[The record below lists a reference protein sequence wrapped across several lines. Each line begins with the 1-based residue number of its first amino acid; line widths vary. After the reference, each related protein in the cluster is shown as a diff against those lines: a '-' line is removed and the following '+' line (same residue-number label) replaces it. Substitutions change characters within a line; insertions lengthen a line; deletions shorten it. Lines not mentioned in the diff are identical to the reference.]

1 MKADFAPYLAQ
12 VLPAVFKMA
21 TLNPTMGVSGQDK
34 LANLVDVLAEV
45 HNGEGD
51 EENDR
56 VGNIV
61 TDEIE
66 EKDTAIQML
75 AVFIDECGAGF
86 APYVEETAK
95 ILVPMLNYNANDD
108 IRASVAEALPG
119 LVKAAKEAGAT

>member
-1 MKADFAPYLAQ
+1 
-12 VLPAVFKMA
+12 MA
-21 TLNPTMGVSGQDK
+21 TLNPEMGVSGGDT
-34 LANLVDVLAEV
+34 LGSLVDVLKEV
-45 HNGEGD
+45 GTPGD
-51 EENDR
+51 EGAGKMN
-56 VGNIV
+56 VV

-95 ILVPMLNYNANDD
+95 ILVPMLNYAANDD

-119 LVKAAKEAGAT
+119 LIKAAKEAGLAQE